1 MSLFASEAESDPL
14 CDGDDDEDE
23 EEMDWMI
30 PESIE
35 LCFTCRH
42 SFAVESAAAGSEGG
56 IAWGGT
62 GNILLLLSAAANV
75 SFIGFFFTLEGSVLT
90 CAPGG
95 SGGGGSGA
103 GSSLLTG
110 GLFLRLFRP
119 VAGKETRC
127 RWNPDRSSTDC
138 VLRTVEG
145 GTQPVEM
152 RPSTYPPPHS
162 PRSSELLLPQ
172 LTLLTSFGRM
182 GVSGAT
188 CASVGALPL
197 WLDRVDLGLD
207 VSLEEQ
213 LRLSASSSSSL
224 MRSSSSWLSSM
235 SSSTEKLSG
244 GGGGVTVRPSARGT
258 SAVGC
263 CWI

>member
-23 EEMDWMI
+23 IDWMI

-42 SFAVESAAAGSEGG
+42 SFVAVSAAGRGG
-56 IAWGGT
+56 GGGGT
-62 GNILLLLSAAANV
+62 GSILLSAANA
-75 SFIGFFFTLEGSVLT
+75 SFVFFFMLDGSVLT
-90 CAPGG
+90 WC
-95 SGGGGSGA
+95 SGGGGSGG
-103 GSSLLTG
+103 GSSRFTG
-110 GLFLRLFRP
+110 GLFFRRFRP

-127 RWNPDRSSTDC
+127 LWNPDRSSTDC
-138 VLRTVEG
+138 VLRTAEG
-145 GTQPVEM
+145 GAGGEHPAEK
-152 RPSTYPPPHS
+152 RPSKSNDLSRPLPPTELSES
-162 PRSSELLLPQ
+162 PLPD
-172 LTLLTSFGRM
+172 LTLLTTVGRM
-182 GVSGAT
+182 GVSAT
-188 CASVGALPL
+188 TAAAAAAALPQS
-197 WLDRVDLGLD
+197 LDLVDLGLEA
-207 VSLEEQ
+207 SLEEQ